1 MEKISEHKIL
11 LAGESFTGCRE
22 LVLRFFR
29 KTMLVRYDRIE
40 VVREKS
46 CNNRDSLFL
55 QQLQKAE
62 KLNRVQVQDLVEE
75 LKQTG
80 FSSLDTLASIPQGY
94 ESKLL
99 HIISHFLDGFI
110 GIDSAF
116 YNLIDDS
123 HWLPE
128 NCSTLVA
135 DSEKEL
141 WLLHLD
147 CFAVAPEE
155 AGLLH
160 KSS

>member
-11 LAGESFTGCRE
+11 LAGESFTTCRE
-22 LVLRFFR
+22 LVLHFFR
-29 KTMLVRYDRIE
+29 KTMLVKYDRIL

-46 CNNRDSLFL
+46 CNSRDSVFM
-55 QQLQKAE
+55 QQLREAE
-62 KLNRVQVQDLVEE
+62 KLNRVQVRDLVEE

-80 FSSLDTLASIPQGY
+80 FSSLDSLVSIPQGY

-110 GIDSAF
+110 GIDSSF

-128 NCSTLVA
+128 NCSTFVA
-135 DSEKEL
+135 NSEKGL

-147 CFAVAPEE
+147 CFATVPEE

-160 KSS
+160 KST

>member
-11 LAGESFTGCRE
+11 LAGESFAACRE

-29 KTMLVRYDRIE
+29 KTMLVKYDRIQ

-46 CNNRDSLFL
+46 CNNRDTVFL
-55 QQLQKAE
+55 QQLQDAE
-62 KLNRVQVQDLVEE
+62 NLNRVQVRDLVEE

-80 FSSLDTLASIPQGY
+80 FSSLDSLASINQGY

-99 HIISHFLDGFI
+99 HILSHFLDGFI
-110 GIDSAF
+110 GIDSSF

-128 NCSTLVA
+128 NCSTFIA
-135 DSEKEL
+135 DPEKDL

-147 CFAVAPEE
+147 CFATVPEE

-160 KSS
+160 KST